1 MALVSRWQPR
11 GELSPRAFDA
21 EVRSLV
27 QRAALEELARR
38 IATTGPIAV
47 RHTRYT
53 PISGRV
59 CFELSDDSTLKLRL
73 YWRRRGQV
81 DRLDSIRCDDRI
93 GWIAS
98 ATCAGFSER
107 GVGSPIS
114 LRRLRGRNRQSARRG
129 RARCRQA

>member
-1 MALVSRWQPR
+1 MALVSRWQPL

-38 IATTGPIAV
+38 ITTTGPIAV

-73 YWRRRGQV
+73 FWRRRGQV
-81 DRLDSIRCDDRI
+81 DRLDSIRFDDRI
-93 GWIAS
+93 GWIVVAQS
-98 ATCAGFSER
+98 GGSRLVFYAWLATYQTACFAR
-107 GVGSPIS
+107 TSP
-114 LRRLRGRNRQSARRG
+114 RRQSREPR
-129 RARCRQA
+129 